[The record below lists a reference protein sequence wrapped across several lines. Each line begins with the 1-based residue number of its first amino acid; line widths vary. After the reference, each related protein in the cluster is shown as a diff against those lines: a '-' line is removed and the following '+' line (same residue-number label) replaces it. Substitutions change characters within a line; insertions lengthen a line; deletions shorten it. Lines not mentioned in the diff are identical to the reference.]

1 MADAGTSDACAAVG
15 GGESREAN
23 LNVEGGSDIL
33 FLTSG
38 VETSD
43 AAEPA
48 AAEIA
53 DGGTGTADASTS
65 MPSSSS
71 LLPAALVGS
80 ILNFMPYKE
89 VRTALLAGKFMASV
103 VSKQVN
109 AHNILRSSELVP
121 VAKVLVV
128 LAKNKTSQRRLTVI
142 DRSQKRHV
150 GVCNV
155 PWPRRVDV

>member
-109 AHNILRSSELVP
+109 APSTFCVLRSSCQWR
-121 VAKVLVV
+121 KFW
-128 LAKNKTSQRRLTVI
+128 SFWQRTKHHSE
-142 DRSQKRHV
+142 D
-150 GVCNV
+150 
-155 PWPRRVDV
+155 